1 MHLPQDWKELLELFN
16 SHKVEYLIVGAHALA
31 LHGIPRY
38 TGDIDILVNPSEE
51 NAVRILAALRDFGF
65 GSLSLD
71 VADFSQPAKVVQ
83 LGVVPNRI
91 DLLTGLTGVT
101 FEDAASDSVL
111 GELDGVPV
119 PYIGI
124 RAFRKNKLAAGRP
137 RDLADLDSLLDRGR
151 TNE

>member
-16 SHKVEYLIVGAHALA
+16 SHKVEYLIVEAHALA

-65 GSLSLD
+65 GLLSLD

-101 FEDAASDSVL
+101 FD
-111 GELDGVPV
+111 DGPQTPFWAIWMGIPV

-137 RDLADLDSLLDRGR
+137 RDLADLHSLLGRRR